1 MAELDKRKLLDA
13 IFARVAG
20 KLDTFVQSQR
30 SSQAGATH
38 EETRAEDPKDTRAT
52 EASYLA
58 RGLAER
64 VEQLR
69 GQLDRLRA
77 LDLLD
82 FGADSPAG
90 LGALVRVKEEKAE
103 PEPDQEADEEAEG
116 PGGSMTYF
124 LLPAG
129 GGESIVFLGTEV
141 RVLSPSSP
149 LGRKLLGAKV
159 GDEFE
164 IDLPRGQTTLCV
176 VNVV

>member
-1 MAELDKRKLLDA
+1 MLLDA
-13 IFARVAG
+13 VIARISG
-20 KLDTFVQSQR
+20 QLDSLAQSQQR
-30 SSQAGATH
+30 TQAGATH

-69 GQLDRLRA
+69 GDLDRLRA
-77 LDLLD
+77 LSLRD
-82 FGADSPAG
+82 FGADSPVG
-90 LGALVRVKEEKAE
+90 LGALVRVEEE
-103 PEPDQEADEEAEG
+103 YDEEETEKSG
-116 PGGSMTYF
+116 PPAGSLTYF

-129 GGESIVFLGTEV
+129 GGESLIFSGTEV

-149 LGRKLLGAKV
+149 LGRKILGTEL

-164 IDLPRGQTTLCV
+164 VDLPRGRTTLSIV
-176 VNVV
+176 ELA

>member
-1 MAELDKRKLLDA
+1 MLLDA
-13 IFARVAG
+13 VLARVAG
-20 KLDTFVQSQR
+20 QLDALAQSQR
-30 SSQAGATH
+30 NTQAGATH

-58 RGLAER
+58 RGLAAR

-69 GQLDRLRA
+69 GDLSRLRA
-77 LDLLD
+77 LDLRD
-82 FGADSPAG
+82 FAAGSPIG
-90 LGALVRVKEEKAE
+90 LGALVRVDEEHE
-103 PEPDQEADEEAEG
+103 EDEEAG
-116 PGGSMTYF
+116 RPGGSMTYF

-149 LGRKLLGAKV
+149 LGRKLLGVGV

-164 IDLPRGQTTLCV
+164 IDLPRGRTTLCV
-176 VNVV
+176 VKVV

>member
-1 MAELDKRKLLDA
+1 MLDKRKLLDA
-13 IFARVAG
+13 VRARVAG
-20 KLDTFVQSQR
+20 QLDALLQSQR

-38 EETRAEDPKDTRAT
+38 EETRAEDPKDTRST

-58 RGLAER
+58 RGLADR

-69 GQLDRLRA
+69 GELDRLRA
-77 LDLLD
+77 LDLLH
-82 FGADSPAG
+82 FGAESPIG
-90 LGALVRVKEEKAE
+90 IGALVRVEEKQGE
-103 PEPDQEADEEAEG
+103 NGEAEA

-129 GGESIVFLGTEV
+129 GGESLVASQTEV

-149 LGRKLLGAKV
+149 LGRKLLGLGV

-164 IDLPRGQTTLCV
+164 MGLPRGRVMLSV
-176 VNVV
+176 VEIG

>member
-1 MAELDKRKLLDA
+1 VAELDKRKLLDA

-20 KLDTFVQSQR
+20 QLDTLVQSQR

-103 PEPDQEADEEAEG
+103 PEQKADEEAEG

-149 LGRKLLGAKV
+149 LGRKLLGAGV

-164 IDLPRGQTTLCV
+164 IDLPRGRTTLCV
-176 VNVV
+176 VKVV

>member
-20 KLDTFVQSQR
+20 QLDTLVQSQQ

-82 FGADSPAG
+82 FGADSPTG
-90 LGALVRVKEEKAE
+90 LGALVRVTEEKDE
-103 PEPDQEADEEAEG
+103 PERKADEEAERS
-116 PGGSMTYF
+116 GGSMTYF

-129 GGESIVFLGTEV
+129 GGESLVFSGTEV

-149 LGRKLLGAKV
+149 LGRKILGAEV

-164 IDLPRGQTTLCV
+164 IDLPRGRTTLCV
-176 VNVV
+176 VNVA